1 MESNLIYLIGKLAN
15 KNNIVLDK
23 IEAKVQLL
31 SHPDYPSLSSV
42 SGLFNHFKID
52 NFALKA
58 ETNLDVFTQIPKVFL
73 AQIVVNDKENELVI
87 VSKNKNNVEIIFNK
101 NKSEIESVES
111 FLEKWT
117 GILFVIEKPQE
128 KLVTSKSSTKYFKIG
143 IGIITMVILLGI
155 FLYSKPSLFQ
165 VVHFG
170 LSLVGIY
177 ISYLIVQH
185 ELGVHSQ
192 ILDKF
197 CSGQRKRT
205 NCDAVLNSKGATIFG
220 LFKLSDVG
228 FVYFTSLALTW
239 LILSFKNFQT
249 ISIFFLIS
257 SLAIPFT
264 LISIYYQKVIVKNW
278 CPLCLTIV
286 GILWMQFASL
296 FIINS
301 FWESQF
307 IIDSSSIFLLA
318 SIVVVVTSWLLIY
331 PLLKKE
337 QKLEKLEIEHIKFK
351 RNFKLFSAA
360 LNLNKQLET
369 EIFNSNEIVFGNI
382 NKANTLNIMII
393 TNPMCGFCK
402 ESHKLVED
410 ILNENH
416 SNIQICIR
424 FNVRLDDL
432 DSIGTK
438 IAIKILELYNTTS
451 KKDCLIALS
460 DIYGKMDAIIWLEK
474 WGEASSLKY
483 LETLKVEK
491 DWCTS
496 NKINF
501 TPAVLINGRQY
512 PKEYDR
518 MDLLYFID
526 DLIEEQTITKEAVL
540 EIEY

>member
-1 MESNLIYLIGKLAN
+1 MENNLIYLITKLAN

-31 SHPDYPSLSSV
+31 SHPDYPSLSSI

-52 NFALKA
+52 YFALKV
-58 ETNLDVFTQIPKVFL
+58 ETNFEVFEQVPKVFL
-73 AQIVVNDKENELVI
+73 AQIAVNDKGNELVI

-117 GILFVIEKPQE
+117 GILFVIEKPQV
-128 KLVTSKSSTKYFKIG
+128 KLSASKSRTKYFKIG
-143 IGIITMVILLGI
+143 IGIITMVILFGT

-239 LILSFKNFQT
+239 LVFSFNNFQT
-249 ISIFFLIS
+249 TSIFFLIS

-264 LISIYYQKVIVKNW
+264 FISIYYQKVIVKNW
-278 CPLCLTIV
+278 CPLCITIV
-286 GILWMQFASL
+286 GILWLQFASL

-337 QKLEKLEIEHIKFK
+337 QKLEKFEIEYIKFK
-351 RNFKLFSAA
+351 RNFKLFNAA
-360 LNLNKQLET
+360 LNLNEQLET
-369 EIFNSNEIVFGNI
+369 EIFNYNEIVFGNT
-382 NKANTLNIMII
+382 NKANILNIMII

-402 ESHKLVED
+402 ESHALVEK
-410 ILNENH
+410 ILEQENPA
-416 SNIQICIR
+416 IQITIR
-424 FNVRLDDL
+424 FNVQVANKEA
-432 DSIGTK
+432 IGTK
-438 IAIKILELYNTTS
+438 IAAKILELYHKTDE
-451 KKDCLIALS
+451 KDCLIALS
-460 DIYGKMDAIIWLEK
+460 DIYGKMDAITWLKK

-483 LETLKVEK
+483 LETLKEEK
-491 DWCTS
+491 EWCTS

-501 TPAVLINGRQY
+501 TPAVLINGKQY
-512 PKEYDR
+512 PTAYDR

-526 DLIEEQTITKEAVL
+526 DLLEEQTIVKEEL
-540 EIEY
+540 IEVE